1 MEEKHFKILIAD
13 ENIQFRN
20 TLASRL
26 RLQGFTVE
34 LATGGFHILHM
45 LERSRDY
52 SMLIFHEDMHD
63 MPSAEVVMLIRTT
76 KNKTELPI
84 VFISQDSS
92 EDEICEIILN
102 GANEYVVKSSNFQPV
117 VDRAIKYFN
126 LVKNS

>member
-45 LERSRDY
+45 LEKSRDY

-84 VFISQDSS
+84 VFISQDNS

-102 GANEYVVKSSNFQPV
+102 GANEYVVKSSNFQPI